1 MKKSLFILCSVLFFL
16 GTGKSYATH
25 VMGADIT
32 YTCLSAKKYKFKV
45 TYYRYCNGIGFSNPS
60 NVSKLVCNS
69 NGASQAVSLTR
80 ESITDVTPICKTA
93 KSPCN
98 PVNTG
103 FTGEGIE
110 AHVYTTT
117 IDFTKA
123 PYSNLLKNGCC
134 EIRFETGQCC
144 RNNNINTGPTG
155 NFYTYATL
163 DLCQAPVNNSPQLER
178 PPVAYMCCNQ
188 PVYFNMG
195 GTDHMDYDSISYK
208 FAHPLSGWNR
218 KISYSGKYAYNN
230 PFNAYYPGTLKFP
243 YSNASANPPIGITLD
258 PTSGQLTFTPIK
270 CGEITVAVIEM
281 EEWRKDTNGKYERV
295 GTIRRDMQF
304 WTKKCA
310 ANNPPIIKS
319 SGYRKISLSPCNEES
334 CFIITAEDKVKIPPP
349 PAKAPPRDTIRYI
362 TPTLPEGFSFKVL
375 DPDSAQPRAAI
386 CVDHSKIDINNLPTH
401 PITVVVEVRDNACP
415 LNSVSQR
422 GILFY
427 FDKSN
432 ITGKIVGRIVNDTN
446 TNCTTDAGET
456 NLKFRRKL
464 ALDTTNTSYIFTNND
479 GTFEACLDSGNQI
492 VSLFPSPWFEDK
504 CTKDTV
510 YIQKDSTFD
519 VDFYSKIK
527 NGVAGYVFSDAGT
540 CTKDSTSLPINGIR
554 VVASPGNY
562 TATTDVNGFYLFDI
576 PKGNYTIKVQPDSN
590 YYQNKCTKTY
600 SANYSGSGTLF
611 TDTILIHKKI
621 IQDLKVSIG
630 FNSGNRVRRGNN
642 TNCVLVLTNSGEGTI
657 DSAVIIVQSDTNI
670 VDTNASH
677 SRWQSLGNG
686 KYSIKVYNLLQG
698 KTYYYGLRFKTS
710 QSKYTTGTIVRVT
723 AETES
728 NYTWDKYS
736 SNNRDSAYVKIVAP
750 YDPNIKTAT
759 PDSIFTTTDR
769 TLVYNVQFQNEGSAS
784 AIDVVV
790 RDTLPENL
798 DLSTLEFHHASHDYR
813 YVLEGR
819 RLWIVFEDINLP
831 AKKDD
836 PTASIGSVTFSIALK
851 DTIFEEVMVKNRAGI
866 YFDLEDVVL
875 TNYQTNHF
883 KSPIEFLDTNA
894 QVFCRE
900 DTLRL
905 PFKTHFTPE
914 ANNKFIVEI
923 TDSSGDFKTFA
934 TLGEVVS
941 AQTEDSLIVALPPHL
956 PSGDKYQ
963 IRIRSTEPVT
973 TCFEEIY
980 LDNFIIERL
989 ENTTLAT
996 VDNPS
1001 CHGESVLISA
1011 SESLT
1016 TNDVYVNNIMHG
1028 TGSSATVSSDTFK
1041 HGDEVFMVHTSD
1053 LGCTSYSDTMMLV
1066 VHAKPQIDLVM
1077 DSVYCLNETLAQ
1089 FGHTLS
1095 HTAGDGTSDSL
1106 EWIFGDGSIL
1116 KTASSASSPGHTY
1129 ASSGSYLAKVR
1140 AVNHNCRDS
1149 ASLNVVWGH
1158 KPNAQFSLS
1167 RTSICQGDELDV
1179 HHTSTTTLGHI
1190 ARVNWDFDNGN
1201 SSTDSATTHQFTNN
1215 GQHTI
1220 ELKVTD
1226 NYGCQ
1231 DSTTNQLDVTE
1242 APMATITSSALRKCI
1257 NDAEIDFTSSVTG
1270 TYQSLNWD
1278 ISGTLYSTPNAT
1290 HQFTTVGNHSIQLV
1304 ALSASGC
1311 HDTATALVEIVDI
1324 ENAQFIAPNEVCSD
1338 DQLNISSGTSNPT
1351 STYTWTFN
1359 GSTDVGSTFTRD
1371 LTGATVGSQTLQ
1383 LVVENEH
1390 GCLDTLEQSLI
1401 ITPKPTVS
1409 AVTSDVCESDEVVLN
1424 PIDVANSTDST
1435 RLNIVWESGVETGYL
1450 PLVANASHIY
1460 DAGVH
1465 NIDLIAQTGI
1475 CYDTLELPVEVFAKP
1490 LAALDVEAISGEPF
1504 IFTIN
1509 NLSTNGNTHTWTI
1522 NTTNSFENNDVSFTY
1537 DFERPGSYLIHMM
1550 VESAN
1555 GCKDETSFE
1564 HRVNGDITFYIPN
1577 AFSPNNDGV
1586 NDDFGLEPK
1595 EFISEIDF
1603 KLFNRWGSLVEN
1615 STDINNLITSDL
1627 MPGLYMY
1634 TIDIVDFNGKKQY
1647 YYGTVNVW

>member
-1 MKKSLFILCSVLFFL
+1 
-16 GTGKSYATH
+16 
-25 VMGADIT
+25 MGADIT

-45 TYYRYCNGIGFSNPS
+45 TFYRDCRGVPFSNPS
-60 NVSKLVCNS
+60 SQTKLVCIK
-69 NGASQAVSLTR
+69 NGSSQGVSLTR
-80 ESITDVTPICKTA
+80 KSISDVTPICNTA
-93 KSPCN
+93 ISPCKPAN
-98 PVNTG
+98 QRSS
-103 FTGEGIE
+103 EGIE
-110 AHVYTTT
+110 AHVYEAT
-117 IDFTKA
+117 IDFTKT

-134 EIRFETGQCC
+134 EIRLETAQCC
-144 RNNNINTGPTG
+144 RNSAITTGAANQ
-155 NFYTYATL
+155 NFYTYAMVNVCL
-163 DLCQAPVNNSPQLER
+163 GAVNNSPQLER
-178 PPVAYMCCNQ
+178 PPIALLCGNQ
-188 PVYFNMG
+188 PTRLAMG
-195 GTDHMDYDSISYK
+195 GTDHLDYDSISYK
-208 FAHPLSGWNR
+208 FAQPMRGWNN
-218 KISYSGKYAYNN
+218 KILYNSTHAYNN
-230 PFNAYYPGTLKFP
+230 PFTVYYPGTLKFP
-243 YSNASANPPIGITLD
+243 YNNPNANPPIGINLNSET
-258 PTSGQLTFTPIK
+258 GQLTFTPLK
-270 CGEITVAVIEM
+270 FSESTVAVIEM
-281 EEWRKDTNGKYERV
+281 EEWRKDTAGKYQKIGV
-295 GTIRRDMQF
+295 IRRDMQF
-304 WTKKCA
+304 WVKQCPS
-310 ANNPPIIKS
+310 NNPPTITTS
-319 SGYRKISLSPCNEES
+319 SKKVTLHPCQETT
-334 CFIITAEDKVKIPPP
+334 CFTIQSADKVVIPPP
-349 PAKAPPRDTIRYI
+349 PAKPGPKDTLTFIP
-362 TPTLPEGFSFKVL
+362 PTLPEGFSFTVL
-375 DPDSAQPRAAI
+375 DPDSAQPRAEI
-386 CVDHSKIDINNLPTH
+386 CIDHNKVDITKLPNH
-401 PITVVVEVRDNACP
+401 PITLVIEIRDDACP
-415 LNSVSQR
+415 INSVTQQA
-422 GILFY
+422 IKIN
-427 FDKSN
+427 FDRSSA
-432 ITGKIVGRIVNDTN
+432 TGKITGQIINDTN
-446 TNCTTDAGET
+446 SNCVKDTLET
-456 NLKFRRKL
+456 NLAFRRKL
-464 ALDTTNTSYIFTNND
+464 VLDTIGFTYIYTRDD
-479 GTFEACLDSGNQI
+479 GSFSTCLDSGQRV
-492 VSLFPSPWFEDK
+492 VSLIPNPWFEDK

-510 YIQKDSTFD
+510 YVQKDSTID
-519 VDFYSKIK
+519 INLYSKLK
-527 NGVAGYVFSDAGT
+527 NGIAGFVFSDEGS
-540 CTKDSTSLPINGIR
+540 CNIDSNSKPMRGQH
-554 VVASPGNY
+554 VVATPGNHR
-562 TATTDVNGFYLFDI
+562 AVTDVNGFYLLDV
-576 PKGNYTIKVQPDSN
+576 PKGNYTIKLDYDTNYFSN
-590 YYQNKCTKTY
+590 RCTK
-600 SANYSGSGTLF
+600 SFSVNYAGGNTTF
-611 TDTILIHKKI
+611 ADTFVQYKKI
-621 IQDLKVSIG
+621 VQDLRVNIG
-630 FNSGNRVRRGNN
+630 FNTGTRVRRGNN
-642 TNCVLVLTNSGEGTI
+642 TNCYLLLTNVGEGTI
-657 DSAVIIVQSDTNI
+657 DSAVIIVQTDTNI
-670 VDTNASH
+670 VDLTNSH
-677 SRWQSLGNG
+677 SKWKSLGNG
-686 KYSIKVYNLLQG
+686 KYSIKVYNLIEG
-698 KTYYYGLRFKTS
+698 KKYFYVMRFKTS
-710 QSKYTTGTIVRVT
+710 DSKYTVGKIVKAV
-723 AETES
+723 AETET
-728 NYTWDKYS
+728 NYTWDKRAY
-736 SNNRDSAYVKIVAP
+736 NDKDSAQVKIVAP

-819 RLWIVFEDINLP
+819 RLWIFFEGINLP
-831 AKKDD
+831 AKKND
-836 PTASIGSVTFSIALK
+836 PTGSIGSVTFSIALK
-851 DTIFEEVMVKNRAGI
+851 DTIFEETMVKNRVGI

-894 QVFCRE
+894 KVFCRD
-900 DTLRL
+900 DTVRL

-956 PSGDKYQ
+956 PNGDKYQ
-963 IRIRSTEPVT
+963 IRIRSTAPVT

-1001 CHGESVLISA
+1001 CHGESVLITA

-1016 TNDVYVNNIMHG
+1016 TNDVYVNNILHS
-1028 TGSSATVSSDTFK
+1028 TGSTATVSSDTFK
-1041 HGDEVFMVHTSD
+1041 HGDEVFIVHTSD

-1077 DSVYCLNETLAQ
+1077 DSVFCLNETSAQ

-1106 EWIFGDGSIL
+1106 EWTFGDGSTI
-1116 KTASSASSPGHTY
+1116 KTDASAFSPGHTY
-1129 ASSGSYLAKVR
+1129 TSNGSYLAKVR
-1140 AVNHNCRDS
+1140 AVNQGCIDS

-1167 RTSICQGDELDV
+1167 RTSICQGDEL
-1179 HHTSTTTLGHI
+1179 HLYHTSTTTLGHI
-1190 ARVNWDFDNGN
+1190 ASVNWDFDNGG

-1220 ELKVTD
+1220 ELIVTD

-1231 DSTTNQLDVTE
+1231 DTTTNLLDVTE
-1242 APMATITSSALRKCI
+1242 APMATIMSSALKKCI
-1257 NDAEIDFTSSVTG
+1257 NDAKIDFTSSVTG

-1278 ISGTLYSTPNAT
+1278 ISGTPYSTPNAT

-1304 ALSASGC
+1304 ALSASSC
-1311 HDTATALVEIVDI
+1311 HDTATAWVEIVDL
-1324 ENAQFIAPNEVCSD
+1324 ENAQFTAPDEVCSD
-1338 DQLNISSGTSNPT
+1338 DQLNISSGSSNPT
-1351 STYTWTFN
+1351 STYTWTFD
-1359 GSTDVGSTFTRD
+1359 GSSDVGSTFTRD
-1371 LTGATVGSQTLQ
+1371 LTGVTVGSQTLQ

-1409 AVTSDVCESDEVVLN
+1409 AVTSDVCEPDEVVLN

-1435 RLNIVWESGVETGYL
+1435 RLNIVWETGVETGFL
-1450 PLVANASHIY
+1450 PLVANASHVY
-1460 DAGVH
+1460 GAGVH

-1475 CYDTLELPVEVFAKP
+1475 CFDTLRLPVEVFAKP

-1522 NTTNSFENNDVSFTY
+1522 IGANSFENNDVSFTH
-1537 DFERPGSYLIHMM
+1537 DFGRPGSYLIHLM

-1564 HRVNGDITFYIPN
+1564 HRVNGNITFYIPN

-1595 EFISEIDF
+1595 EFVNEIDF
-1603 KLFNRWGSLVEN
+1603 KLFNRWGNLVEQ
-1615 STDINNLITSDL
+1615 STDIDNLITSDL

-1634 TIDIVDFNGKKQY
+1634 TIDIIDFNGKKQY